1 MMMVA
6 KVLVSEAIGTEETAQ
21 QISVGRGLLCVMCA
35 AMAWGT
41 GGAVAAMLY
50 QSSGLGPIAVS
61 FWRFLIG
68 VCILAVFAFLMTS
81 RLKRAE
87 MSHFMKKYRGRLV
100 VIGIGSAVY
109 QAAYFAA
116 VQYSGLA
123 VATVVTLGLGPIF
136 MALGS
141 YVALGERMAKAGLLT
156 MIFAILGLALLTG
169 GSDMRPSSHLG
180 MAFACLSALGYA
192 SVTILTRAMSL
203 RRHADQFNVTFLG
216 MIVGTVCLLPLAMFE
231 GVIPMTERLL
241 SSFLFLG
248 YLGLVPTAMAYIL
261 FNTGLSSVRA
271 TTASVIV
278 LVEPLTATMIAVLFL
293 GEQLTQLA
301 LLGMTILMLS
311 VVVLALAERRGV
323 VSATGD
329 V

>member
-1 MMMVA
+1 
-6 KVLVSEAIGTEETAQ
+6 
-21 QISVGRGLLCVMCA
+21 
-35 AMAWGT
+35 
-41 GGAVAAMLY
+41 
-50 QSSGLGPIAVS
+50 
-61 FWRFLIG
+61 
-68 VCILAVFAFLMTS
+68 
-81 RLKRAE
+81 
-87 MSHFMKKYRGRLV
+87 
-100 VIGIGSAVY
+100 
-109 QAAYFAA
+109 
-116 VQYSGLA
+116 
-123 VATVVTLGLGPIF
+123 
-136 MALGS
+136 
-141 YVALGERMAKAGLLT
+141 
-156 MIFAILGLALLTG
+156 
-169 GSDMRPSSHLG
+169 
-180 MAFACLSALGYA
+180 
-192 SVTILTRAMSL
+192 
-203 RRHADQFNVTFLG
+203 
-216 MIVGTVCLLPLAMFE
+216 
-231 GVIPMTERLL
+231 MTERLL